1 MRVDDLSP
9 KANDIHMGPGV
20 RFVGSIMAKG
30 VATISGVVHGEVF
43 AVTLKVGRTGVI
55 QGVTACTKMDIHGQV
70 DAHLTCSGLLTLHG
84 SAQVTGQC
92 QYGEI
97 EIKKGAR
104 VTGTMTQISL
114 PLARRS

>member
-20 RFVGSIMAKG
+20 RFVGSITAKG
-30 VATISGVVHGEVF
+30 VVTMDGVVHGEVF
-43 AVTLKVGRTGVI
+43 ATTLKVGRTGVI
-55 QGVTACTKMDIHGQV
+55 QGVTACTQMDIHGRV

-84 SAQVTGQC
+84 SARVSGQC

-104 VTGTMTQISL
+104 VTGTMTHIGL
-114 PLARRS
+114 PLARRP

>member
-1 MRVDDLSP
+1 MDDLLS

-20 RFVGSIMAKG
+20 RFVGSITAKG
-30 VATISGVVHGEVF
+30 VATIDGVVHGEVF
-43 AVTLKVGRTGVI
+43 AATLKVGRTGVI
-55 QGVTACTKMDIHGQV
+55 QGEMACSQMDIHGQV
-70 DAHLTCSGLLTLHG
+70 DAHLTCAGLLTLHG

-104 VTGTMTQISL
+104 VKGKMTQVGL
-114 PLARRS
+114 PLARRP

>member
-1 MRVDDLSP
+1 MVDDLSP

-20 RFVGSIMAKG
+20 HFMGSITAKG
-30 VATISGVVHGEVF
+30 VVTMDGVVHGEVF
-43 AVTLKVGRTGVI
+43 AATLKVGRNGVI
-55 QGVTACTKMDIHGQV
+55 QGLTACTQMDIHGQV
-70 DAHLTCSGLLTLHG
+70 DAHLTCAGLLTLHG

-104 VTGTMTQISL
+104 VRAEMAHIGL
-114 PLARRS
+114 PLARRP